1 MPNSLAQQREN
12 DISFVEP
19 REDKGIQPG
28 AGAQAIVGKQGL
40 YTLRSWRDASGK
52 PREFSCVVKK
62 IASEF
67 IELNAPITGSVGEWA
82 VAHFDS
88 FGQFEGPIT
97 HTYTNYF
104 AMWIVATAEK
114 RKKIASKIAWAKDK
128 KNLNRRRH
136 ERFVPRNPDSIL
148 RFADGRSMPCKI
160 IDYSISGV
168 AVSTDANV
176 EVGAV
181 IKVGNIIGQ
190 IIRRFPEGFTVKFL
204 IVQNSQ
210 TFENV
215 FAKP

>member
-1 MPNSLAQQREN
+1 MPNKLAPPQEGEITFIERRDDRAVQ
-12 DISFVEP
+12 P
-19 REDKGIQPG
+19 R
-28 AGAQAIVGKQGL
+28 AGVDAIVGKQGQ

-52 PREFSCVVKK
+52 PREFQCVVKK

-67 IELNAPITGSVGEWA
+67 IELTAPITGSVGEWV
-82 VAHFDS
+82 VAYFDS

-97 HTYTNYF
+97 HTYQNYF
-104 AMWIVATAEK
+104 VMWIVATAEK

-128 KNLNRRRH
+128 KSHNRRRH
-136 ERFVPRNPDSIL
+136 ERFVPRNPDAIL
-148 RFADGRSMPCKI
+148 HFSDGRSMPCKI

-168 AVSTDANV
+168 AVSADSSV

-190 IIRRFPEGFTVKFL
+190 VIRRFSEGFTVKFL

-210 TFENV
+210 TIANL
-215 FAKP
+215 FAK